1 MKKKFIAVYALIG
14 VLALGSTTL
23 TSCVDDNESASVTA
37 VRDAKAA
44 QLNALAALKNA
55 QAEAE
60 KITAEAEAAYKA
72 AETRW
77 QEIQNEMDELKL
89 QAMKDTL
96 ETSLKTAQLIAE
108 QNLMAAQEAMEDAKA
123 KLIAALDKVDQANK
137 TRINTLINN
146 ADAILNGGT
155 IDGVYYN
162 PTYNEGGANS
172 IVALRN
178 QLLEEEKMLITYN
191 YDLKDAEVFLAD
203 KLNEYEETKAY
214 NEALKAKYEELK
226 GTSNRDEIVQ
236 QYTEAKADKDAYYQ
250 AELTAQETN
259 TLKDNARQDYL
270 NNTINKNEISQAKV
284 ALSADYTT
292 TYQNAWLGSISV
304 SGSLASYI
312 GTSINVNSFLTSKT
326 SRDPYKTQITLDN
339 GAIVPLSYSYGGTE
353 EELTEEKSKDLA
365 DLISFIT
372 NHNTEYQ
379 KNTVDVNQKNLND
392 AIKANEAALAALNKA
407 VTDADAAFKATP
419 NATTEQ
425 ALLDA
430 KEAVD
435 DFETTHYASDGVT
448 TIFSLRNTLETS
460 QEQLEDMQESLAVV
474 TKIQSLLTGEAMT
487 EYAAQYTEYYTLCEE
502 YFAANAEYE
511 KAQQNYNI
519 ATSLVTTLA
528 SYVDSGSPSTD
539 LIPDWDDL
547 IAQCDQAI
555 RNAEEDIEKINYTDY
570 DMDGDGTLDDSLN
583 ELKQDLID
591 ETEADIERIK
601 IQIEQ
606 QEAQYDSYMQ
616 QAQELIENGSTIP
629 DVEVPE
635 TPSEGEGTD
644 TPAEETPA
652 E

>member
-44 QLNALAALKNA
+44 QLNALAALNNA
-55 QAEAE
+55 QAEAA

-123 KLIAALDKVDQANK
+123 QLIAALDKVDQANK

-155 IDGVYYN
+155 IDGVSYSQ
-162 PTYNEGGANS
+162 TYSPGGANS

-178 QLLEEEKMLITYN
+178 QLLKEERLLITYN
-191 YDLKDAEVFLAD
+191 YDLKDLDVAIAD
-203 KLNEYEETKAY
+203 YLNNQEATKAEQ
-214 NEALKAKYEELK
+214 EALKADYEELK
-226 GTSNRDEIVQ
+226 ANSSREAIEKE
-236 QYTEAKADKDAYYQ
+236 YTDAKAAQTAAAQ
-250 AELTAQETN
+250 AELAADETER
-259 TLKDNARQDYL
+259 LKIQAVTDYQ
-270 NNTINKNEISQAKV
+270 TDI
-284 ALSADYTT
+284 
-292 TYQNAWLGSISV
+292 
-304 SGSLASYI
+304 
-312 GTSINVNSFLTSKT
+312 INVNEINNAISNTDYQTTYSAYVTASGDVATLISGTIGVDDFLSTKDPK
-326 SRDPYKTQITLDN
+326 DPYKTVITFDDGSVMNYTGNYTSGELEFSEEDSKL
-339 GAIVPLSYSYGGTE
+339 LSDL
-353 EELTEEKSKDLA
+353 LTF
-365 DLISFIT
+365 ISRDIDVYT
-372 NHNTEYQ
+372 KEVVN
-379 KNTVDVNQKNLND
+379 VNQENLNN
-392 AIKANEAALAALNKA
+392 AITTNQASLTALNTA
-407 VTDADAAFKATP
+407 VTTAKATYDADKSTANF
-419 NATTEQ
+419 NALQTAEQ
-425 ALLDA
+425 AVA
-430 KEAVD
+430 N
-435 DFETTHYASDGVT
+435 FETTSGIA
-448 TIFSLRNTLETS
+448 SLRATLETS
-460 QEQLEDMQESLAVV
+460 QTVLEDKQEAQAVV
-474 TKIQSLLTGEAMT
+474 TKIQTLLTGDAMT
-487 EYAAQYTEYYTLCEE
+487 KYAEQYTEIYKLNDEQ
-502 YFAANAEYE
+502 FAADIEHEKTTHNQTVANALV
-511 KAQQNYNI
+511 A
-519 ATSLVTTLA
+519 SLA
-528 SYVDSGSPSTD
+528 AYVDAAPATD

-547 IAQCDQAI
+547 IAACDQAI
-555 RNAEEDIEKINYTDY
+555 RNAEENIELVNGTD
-570 DMDGDGTLDDSLN
+570 MNGTSGNNLDA
-583 ELKQDLID
+583 KQALID
-591 ETEADIERIK
+591 KTEADIERIK

-635 TPSEGEGTD
+635 TPSEDEGTD